1 MTLFLFYP
9 WFIKYSVR
17 TVSQQHF
24 YHGPS
29 VSPYSSVKD
38 PKLPQSNVQWWVL
51 SYIYNVGEE
60 NNSFSTAAHQAWSTE
75 NSISHW
81 NRSKGKRIKLEP
93 EPSLNCKWL
102 RWSSQ
107 PISCIKSKA
116 WSLACNSSVAPR
128 KPSAVSAASI
138 MLSRVRISEQT
149 SFSATI
155 KGKKLLQRPWSST

>member
-1 MTLFLFYP
+1 MDLLFPLTAL
-9 WFIKYSVR
+9 WR
-17 TVSQQHF
+17 T
-24 YHGPS
+24 PS
-29 VSPYSSVKD
+29 SRKAMSSDECCPTSTMPLK
-38 PKLPQSNVQWWVL
+38 KIL
-51 SYIYNVGEE
+51 
-60 NNSFSTAAHQAWSTE
+60 NSFSTKAHQAWSTE
-75 NSISHW
+75 NSISCL
-81 NRSKGKRIKLEP
+81 NRSKRKRIKLEP